1 MKQRRKDGWKH
12 RQIDREE
19 DFKLKKLARKTN
31 IAKTFTY
38 KEADGHFKSKA

>member
-19 DFKLKKLARKTN
+19 EFKLKKLARKN
-31 IAKTFTY
+31 K
-38 KEADGHFKSKA
+38 HN